1 MDVVGGDAGVAA
13 QQLPAILAHAA
24 ILHVVI
30 FFLLLPFLLPV
41 LFIVFLL
48 LLGFPLDPLLLL
60 GSQGQT
66 QTQKRRSKNGRQRPT
81 RRPRS

>member
-24 ILHVVI
+24 ILHVVVL
-30 FFLLLPFLLPV
+30 FLLLPFLLPL

-48 LLGFPLDPLLLL
+48 LLGLPLDSLLLL

-66 QTQKRRSKNGRQRPT
+66 WTQERR
-81 RRPRS
+81 